1 MLCRAIAKHLP
12 PRNVLQLKN
21 LNLSS
26 SNMRF
31 LAFARNDITVILKGN
46 TLKNLPPSQP
56 IVRSLTYVRDDKR
69 CYSDDRKGGRISF
82 QRTSASGFLSLD
94 HRSRFGTKNET
105 ELSYSC
111 YRNVNAL
118 HLSCNEKERLLLS
131 KNYGNQMKRF
141 TKIIT
146 VICLLLT
153 MPTAARCAVIKGSVK
168 DNSTGEPLAG
178 ATVSVVGTTTAA
190 FTDETGSFELKNLK
204 IGSYTLI
211 INYISYQSETLSD
224 LKVLESTPLVLDI
237 RLKPDDQT
245 LDEVVVVGQMR
256 RNTELG
262 MIAATKTS
270 LVIQN
275 GVSSQQ
281 IKIAQDKDASEAIRR
296 VPGISIIDNKFVMVR
311 GLSQRYNN
319 VWINGSAVPSTEAD
333 SRAFSF
339 DIIPSSQLEN
349 IAIVKSPAP
358 EYQPI
363 SAADSFCSQ
372 PKICLPKTA
381 LRYRWGETS
390 TMRPTSMTSSIIKV
404 VKPTFW
410 DSTTVCAIST
420 VVWTPHSNP

>member
-1 MLCRAIAKHLP
+1 
-12 PRNVLQLKN
+12 
-21 LNLSS
+21 
-26 SNMRF
+26 
-31 LAFARNDITVILKGN
+31 
-46 TLKNLPPSQP
+46 
-56 IVRSLTYVRDDKR
+56 
-69 CYSDDRKGGRISF
+69 
-82 QRTSASGFLSLD
+82 
-94 HRSRFGTKNET
+94 
-105 ELSYSC
+105 
-111 YRNVNAL
+111 
-118 HLSCNEKERLLLS
+118 
-131 KNYGNQMKRF
+131 MKRF

-358 EYQPI
+358 EYP
-363 SAADSFCSQ
+363 ADFSGGFILLTTKDLPAENSFTLSV
-372 PKICLPKTA
+372 
-381 LRYRWGETS
+381 GETS

>member
-1 MLCRAIAKHLP
+1 
-12 PRNVLQLKN
+12 
-21 LNLSS
+21 
-26 SNMRF
+26 
-31 LAFARNDITVILKGN
+31 
-46 TLKNLPPSQP
+46 
-56 IVRSLTYVRDDKR
+56 
-69 CYSDDRKGGRISF
+69 
-82 QRTSASGFLSLD
+82 
-94 HRSRFGTKNET
+94 
-105 ELSYSC
+105 
-111 YRNVNAL
+111 
-118 HLSCNEKERLLLS
+118 
-131 KNYGNQMKRF
+131 MKRF

-153 MPTAARCAVIKGSVK
+153 MPVAARCAVIKGTVK
-168 DNSTGEPLAG
+168 DISTGEPLAG

-190 FTDETGSFELKNLK
+190 FTDETGSSELKNLK

-358 EYQPI
+358 EYP
-363 SAADSFCSQ
+363 ADFSGGFILLTTKDLPAENSFTLSV
-372 PKICLPKTA
+372 
-381 LRYRWGETS
+381 GETS

>member
-1 MLCRAIAKHLP
+1 
-12 PRNVLQLKN
+12 
-21 LNLSS
+21 
-26 SNMRF
+26 
-31 LAFARNDITVILKGN
+31 
-46 TLKNLPPSQP
+46 
-56 IVRSLTYVRDDKR
+56 
-69 CYSDDRKGGRISF
+69 
-82 QRTSASGFLSLD
+82 
-94 HRSRFGTKNET
+94 
-105 ELSYSC
+105 
-111 YRNVNAL
+111 
-118 HLSCNEKERLLLS
+118 
-131 KNYGNQMKRF
+131 MKRF

-153 MPTAARCAVIKGSVK
+153 MPVAARCAVIKGTVK
-168 DNSTGEPLAG
+168 DISTGEPLAG

-311 GLSQRYNN
+311 GL
-319 VWINGSAVPSTEAD
+319 
-333 SRAFSF
+333 
-339 DIIPSSQLEN
+339 
-349 IAIVKSPAP
+349 
-358 EYQPI
+358 
-363 SAADSFCSQ
+363 
-372 PKICLPKTA
+372 
-381 LRYRWGETS
+381 
-390 TMRPTSMTSSIIKV
+390 
-404 VKPTFW
+404 
-410 DSTTVCAIST
+410 
-420 VVWTPHSNP
+420 